1 MDYSLIYKNF
11 NKDAREIVYI
21 LTLIQYFDQS

>member
-1 MDYSLIYKNF
+1 MDYCLIYKNF
-11 NKDAREIVYI
+11 NKDAREFVYI